1 MRFLLDHTSRS
12 PYPVQVVRQATA
24 QVIAG
29 RLHPGDR
36 LPSVRQMARQ
46 LHISRTTAGRI
57 HEALSDSMVAE
68 VRPRSGLY
76 VATPESAWPDQI
88 REMQAVYEFL
98 KETSERAR
106 QMGLDMPRL
115 IKLLGSLEGRDTT
128 AQASG
133 PGVFFPLVATRDF
146 HECVEPSLGDDF
158 PARLLHIPPS
168 GLSADTDPR
177 VFRARFVLSSYFMR
191 VRAKK
196 IAEDLGRPLLYLR
209 YNTRLL
215 NECMDIPTGT
225 RRTLLTRDSSN
236 ADSLKV
242 FLAHA
247 YPEVPARR
255 YTVVTVADWLKDPAL
270 AHGSEPVWATITV
283 RPFLRGRIH
292 PSRVRLLQPLL
303 ADDFVEELRC
313 LALLGYH

>member
-1 MRFLLDHTSRS
+1 VRFLLDPTSRS
-12 PYPVQVVRQATA
+12 PYPIQVVRQATA

-57 HEALSDSMVAE
+57 HDALSDSMVAE

-76 VATPESAWPDQI
+76 VAMPEGPDQI

-106 QMGLDMPRL
+106 QMGIDIPRL
-115 IKLLGSLEGRDTT
+115 IKLLGSLEGRDTAANT
-128 AQASG
+128 SG
-133 PGVFFPLVATRDF
+133 PNVFFPLVATRDF

-158 PARLLHIPPS
+158 PARLLHVPPT

-177 VFRARFVLSSYFMR
+177 VFRAQVVLSSYFMR
-191 VRAKK
+191 ARARK
-196 IAEDLGRPLLYLR
+196 IAEDLGRPLLFLR

-215 NECMDIPTGT
+215 DECMDIPMGT
-225 RRTLLTRDSSN
+225 RRTLLTRDAAN

-247 YPEVPARR
+247 YPEVPTRR
-255 YTVVTVADWLKDPAL
+255 YVVVTVADWLKDPAL
-270 AHGSEPVWATITV
+270 AGGSEPVWATITV
-283 RPFLRGRIH
+283 RPFLRGRIR
-292 PSRVRLLQPLL
+292 PSQVRLLQPLL